1 MKLFLDCKQKISNE
15 QIKNIYEDHGE
26 SFFANNNYLMHAYH
40 DASILYND
48 ILMMESI
55 NRPIESEEDNKKK
68 IVWDNHDF
76 TDDNEFNFFFNLN
89 DFLDKL
95 DTRYVRNNELPEDM
109 YDIEERV
116 KYLEDKFFEY
126 DPDFSS
132 GQYRG
137 YEIVTRDE
145 LSKVE
150 KEIDDLKS
158 EIKELKDIISKMQT
172 IPKNKD

>member
-1 MKLFLDCKQKISNE
+1 
-15 QIKNIYEDHGE
+15 
-26 SFFANNNYLMHAYH
+26 MHAYH